1 MQQNSREMLA
11 TIQQMRE
18 KMIESA
24 QANGLGGEET
34 IECSQELDKL
44 IFEYQCL
51 SQEKKKS
58 KKEIKITRKQAM
70 FVWPNYIICV

>member
-1 MQQNSREMLA
+1 MQQNSSEMLA

-18 KMIESA
+18 RMIESA

-51 SQEKKKS
+51 SQEKKKI

-70 FVWPNYIICV
+70 FVWPNNIICI

>member
-1 MQQNSREMLA
+1 MLA

-24 QANGLGGEET
+24 QANGLSGVET

-58 KKEIKITRKQAM
+58 KKERKITRKQSM
-70 FVWPNYIICV
+70 FVWPNNIICI

>member
-58 KKEIKITRKQAM
+58 KKERKITRKQSM
-70 FVWPNYIICV
+70 FVWPNNIICI

>member
-1 MQQNSREMLA
+1 VQQNSSEMLA

-34 IECSQELDKL
+34 IQCSQQLDKL

-70 FVWPNYIICV
+70 FIWPTNIIYA

>member
-24 QANGLGGEET
+24 QANGLSGVET

-58 KKEIKITRKQAM
+58 KKERKITRKQSM
-70 FVWPNYIICV
+70 FVWPNNIICI

>member
-1 MQQNSREMLA
+1 MQQNSSEMLA

-18 KMIESA
+18 RMIESA

-34 IECSQELDKL
+34 IECSQQLDKL

-51 SQEKKKS
+51 SKEKKS
-58 KKEIKITRKQAM
+58 KKEIRITRKQAM
-70 FVWPNYIICV
+70 FVWPNNIICV

>member
-1 MQQNSREMLA
+1 VQQNSSEMLA

-18 KMIESA
+18 RMIESA

-51 SQEKKKS
+51 SQEKKKI

-70 FVWPNYIICV
+70 FVWPNNIICI

>member
-1 MQQNSREMLA
+1 MQQNSSEMLA

-24 QANGLGGEET
+24 QANGIGGEET

-44 IFEYQCL
+44 IYEYQCL
-51 SQEKKKS
+51 SQEKKKI
-58 KKEIKITRKQAM
+58 KKEIKITRKQAL
-70 FVWPNYIICV
+70 FVWPNNIICI

>member
-1 MQQNSREMLA
+1 MQQNSSEMLA

-18 KMIESA
+18 RMIESA

-70 FVWPNYIICV
+70 FVWPNNIICI

>member
-1 MQQNSREMLA
+1 VQQNSREMLA

-18 KMIESA
+18 KMIECA
-24 QANGLGGEET
+24 QVNGLDGEET

-51 SQEKKKS
+51 SKEKKKS
-58 KKEIKITRKQAM
+58 KKEIKIIKKQAM
-70 FVWPNYIICV
+70 FMWPNNIICV

>member
-1 MQQNSREMLA
+1 MQQNRSEMLA

-24 QANGLGGEET
+24 QANGLGGEKT

-58 KKEIKITRKQAM
+58 KRETKRTRKQAM
-70 FVWPNYIICV
+70 FVWPNNIICI

>member
-1 MQQNSREMLA
+1 MQQNSSEMLA

-18 KMIESA
+18 RMIESA

-51 SQEKKKS
+51 SQEKRKS

-70 FVWPNYIICV
+70 FVWPNNIICI

>member
-1 MQQNSREMLA
+1 MQQNSSEMLA

-34 IECSQELDKL
+34 IQCSQQLDKL

-70 FVWPNYIICV
+70 FIWPTNIIYA

>member
-70 FVWPNYIICV
+70 FVWPNNIICV